1 MKRHALYVL
10 AAMFTLS
17 LVASC
22 VEDGYGL
29 DNINQEGA
37 FSHENGLYI
46 PIGTF
51 DTIHF
56 YDVNI
61 SIPVEVTHIKTISGI
76 FSETIY
82 DYLVYTTNGRE
93 EALGSVALE
102 GDFIAH
108 IPNAAAN
115 GFSDFELSA
124 SVLKEDGEDT
134 GIQIANSVYK
144 ASDPS
149 SQVFNITIDKEDVLK
164 LKEAST
170 LQLIFR
176 FEASG
181 TSEDD
186 YVLIENVK
194 LKALGGISF
203 NRD

>member
-1 MKRHALYVL
+1 M
-10 AAMFTLS
+10 
-17 LVASC
+17 
-22 VEDGYGL
+22 
-29 DNINQEGA
+29 
-37 FSHENGLYI
+37 YI
-46 PIGTF
+46 PVGTF

-56 YDVNI
+56 YDVTI

-82 DYLVYTTNGRE
+82 DYLTYTTNGRE

-134 GIQIANSVYK
+134 GIRIEKSVYK
-144 ASDPS
+144 SDDPGI
-149 SQVFNITIDKEDVLK
+149 QLLNITINKEDVLK
-164 LKEAST
+164 LKDASG
-170 LQLIFR
+170 LQLVFR
-176 FEASG
+176 FETSG
-181 TSEDD
+181 TEESD
-186 YVLIENVK
+186 YVLIQNVK